1 MQCGGRGVSCRG
13 QEQSMQCGGRG
24 ASCRGQEQSMQFGG
38 RGVSRRGGG
47 EGGGFPGAC
56 VGGRRGRRCWS
67 LVCGRYV
74 YGRPACGRSFT
85 AGARDA
91 PPPPHPTPPPHA
103 RRSSP
108 AGGAHTPRARAH
120 THTMRRTH
128 TRHART
134 RAQVPCAAGRKE
146 RRTILDLQAFP
157 YLQHAAR
164 RYRVRLDVFKRET
177 PTEFAPEQLA
187 RPPPEPARAADD
199 VDEAF
204 EAVRFGRARRPEA
217 ARFGRA
223 RRPEAARFGGLIPG
237 TAPCVCVARP
247 ARVGWPGP
255 QPAPRVAD
263 SATYNDPC
271 DPL

>member
-1 MQCGGRGVSCRG
+1 MPRPRAIHAVRRTGRVLP
-13 QEQSMQCGGRG
+13 
-24 ASCRGQEQSMQFGG
+24 
-38 RGVSRRGGG
+38 RR
-47 EGGGFPGAC
+47 
-56 VGGRRGRRCWS
+56 RRGRRLPGGLRRGPS
-67 LVCGRYV
+67 RPTMLVSCLWAVCLWPACLWAIFHGRRE
-74 YGRPACGRSFT
+74 GRPS
-85 AGARDA
+85 
-91 PPPPHPTPPPHA
+91 PPPPHPTP
-103 RRSSP
+103 
-108 AGGAHTPRARAH
+108 ARAPLFSGGRR
-120 THTMRRTH
+120 THSTRARTH

-237 TAPCVCVARP
+237 TAPCVCGPARPSRLARP
-247 ARVGWPGP
+247 AARPSRGRLG
-255 QPAPRVAD
+255 
-263 SATYNDPC
+263 NI
-271 DPL
+271 